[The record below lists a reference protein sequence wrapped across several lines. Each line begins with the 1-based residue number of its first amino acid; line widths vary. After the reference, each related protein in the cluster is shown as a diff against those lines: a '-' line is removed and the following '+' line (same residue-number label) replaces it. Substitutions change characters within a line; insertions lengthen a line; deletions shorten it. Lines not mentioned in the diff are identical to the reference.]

1 MNYYKI
7 IADGEFIGV
16 GNSTNMICYQ
26 VKHNIILGCSEK
38 KAEYII
44 CDEKLYRAD
53 WMLPVNPMSTKYS
66 YTKAEVIAIEEE
78 EYNALVSAIEKNEEI
93 VIEPETPVEEAPEYI
108 DPNEVITVDYVKNAK
123 IAEMSNT
130 CNKVITN
137 GFDVTLSDGNSYHF
151 SLTTQDQLNLIT
163 LSSMVASGET
173 QIPYH
178 ADGELCRF
186 YSAEDINIII
196 TTATQFKTYQVS
208 YFNALKAYIESMT
221 DIETIGAVVY
231 GIEIPAEHQSD
242 VLKVLLAAMATGGET
257 E

>member
-1 MNYYKI
+1 MNYYKLI
-7 IADGEFIGV
+7 SGTNIVGIATSLDFRRF
-16 GNSTNMICYQ
+16 Q
-26 VKHNIILGCSEK
+26 KKHRIIL
-38 KAEYII
+38 I
-44 CDEKLYRAD
+44 CDEQSAEYVQYKDILYHD
-53 WMLPVNPMSTKYS
+53 KWMLPIATDLYKYES
-66 YTKAEVIAIEEE
+66 AEVIQIDEQ
-78 EYNALVSAIEKNEEI
+78 EYNTLKTALETEDEI
-93 VIEPETPVEEAPEYI
+93 VIEPETPVEKEPEYV
-108 DPNEVITVDYVKNAK
+108 DPNEVITVDYVKSVK

-163 LSSMVASGET
+163 LSSMIASGET

-186 YSAEDINIII
+186 YSAEDINTII

>member
-1 MNYYKI
+1 
-7 IADGEFIGV
+7 
-16 GNSTNMICYQ
+16 
-26 VKHNIILGCSEK
+26 
-38 KAEYII
+38 
-44 CDEKLYRAD
+44 
-53 WMLPVNPMSTKYS
+53 MLPITTDLYKYES
-66 YTKAEVIAIEEE
+66 AEVIQIDEQ
-78 EYNALVSAIEKNEEI
+78 EYNTLKTALETEDEI
-93 VIEPETPVEEAPEYI
+93 VIEPETPVEEEPEYV
-108 DPNEVITVDYVKNAK
+108 DPNDVITVDYVKSVK

-137 GFDVTLSDGNSYHF
+137 GFDVILSDGNSYHF

-163 LSSMVASGET
+163 LSSMIASGET

-186 YSAEDINIII
+186 YSAEDINTII

-221 DIETIGAVVY
+221 DIETIGAVTY
-231 GIEIPAEHQSD
+231 GMEIPAEHQSD
-242 VLKVLLAAMATGGET
+242 VLKVLLAGMATGGET

>member
-1 MNYYKI
+1 
-7 IADGEFIGV
+7 
-16 GNSTNMICYQ
+16 
-26 VKHNIILGCSEK
+26 
-38 KAEYII
+38 
-44 CDEKLYRAD
+44 
-53 WMLPVNPMSTKYS
+53 MLPITTDLYKYES
-66 YTKAEVIAIEEE
+66 AEVIQIDEQ
-78 EYNALVSAIEKNEEI
+78 EYNTLKTALETEDEI
-93 VIEPETPVEEAPEYI
+93 VIEPETPVEEEPEYV
-108 DPNEVITVDYVKNAK
+108 DPNDVITVDYVKSVK

-196 TTATQFKTYQVS
+196 TTATHFKTYQVS

-231 GIEIPAEHQSD
+231 GMEIPAEHQSD

>member
-1 MNYYKI
+1 
-7 IADGEFIGV
+7 V
-16 GNSTNMICYQ
+16 
-26 VKHNIILGCSEK
+26 
-38 KAEYII
+38 
-44 CDEKLYRAD
+44 
-53 WMLPVNPMSTKYS
+53 
-66 YTKAEVIAIEEE
+66 
-78 EYNALVSAIEKNEEI
+78 
-93 VIEPETPVEEAPEYI
+93 
-108 DPNEVITVDYVKNAK
+108 K

-137 GFDVTLSDGNSYHF
+137 GFDVILSDGNSYHF

-163 LSSMVASGET
+163 LSSMVANGET

-186 YSAEDINIII
+186 YSAEDINTII

-208 YFNALKAYIESMT
+208 YFNALKAYVESMT

-231 GIEIPAEHQSD
+231 GVEIPAEHQSD

>member
-1 MNYYKI
+1 MNYYKLI
-7 IADGEFIGV
+7 SGTNIVGIGL
-16 GNSTNMICYQ
+16 SLDLRRFQ
-26 VKHNIILGCSEK
+26 KKHRIILFCNEES
-38 KAEYII
+38 AQYIQYKEI
-44 CDEKLYRAD
+44 LYHD
-53 WMLPVNPMSTKYS
+53 NWMLPITTDTVEYET
-66 YTKAEVIAIEEE
+66 AEVIRIDEQ
-78 EYNALVSAIEKNEEI
+78 EYNTLKAALETEDEI
-93 VIEPETPVEEAPEYI
+93 VIEPETPIEEAPEYI
-108 DPNEVITVDYVKNAK
+108 DPNEEITVDYVKSVK
-123 IAEMSNT
+123 IAEMSNI

-137 GFDVTLSDGNSYHF
+137 GFEVVLSDGNSYHF

-163 LSSMVASGET
+163 LSSMVANGEE

-231 GIEIPAEHQSD
+231 GMEIPAEHQSD

>member
-1 MNYYKI
+1 MNYYKLI
-7 IADGEFIGV
+7 SGTNIVGIGL
-16 GNSTNMICYQ
+16 SLDLRRFQ
-26 VKHNIILGCSEK
+26 KKHRIILLCNEES
-38 KAEYII
+38 AQYIQYKDI
-44 CDEKLYRAD
+44 LYHD
-53 WMLPVNPMSTKYS
+53 NWMLPITTDTIAYE
-66 YTKAEVIAIEEE
+66 TAEVIRIDEQ
-78 EYNALVSAIEKNEEI
+78 EYNTLKATLETEDEI
-93 VIEPETPVEEAPEYI
+93 VVEPETPVEEEPEYV
-108 DPNEVITVDYVKNAK
+108 DPNEVITVDYVKSVK

-163 LSSMVASGET
+163 LSSMVANGET

-186 YSAEDINIII
+186 YSAEDINTII

-221 DIETIGAVVY
+221 DIETIGAGVY
-231 GIEIPAEHQSD
+231 GMEIPAEHQSD

>member
-1 MNYYKI
+1 MIKI
-7 IADGEFIGV
+7 IADGKFIGV

-78 EYNALVSAIEKNEEI
+78 EYNTLVSAIEKNEEI
-93 VIEPETPVEEAPEYI
+93 VIEPETPVEEEPEYV
-108 DPNEVITVDYVKNAK
+108 DPNDIVTVDYVKSVK

-137 GFDVTLSDGNSYHF
+137 GFDVVLRDGNSYHF

-163 LSSMVASGET
+163 LSSMVANGET

-196 TTATQFKTYQVS
+196 TTATQFKTYQIS
-208 YFNALKAYIESMT
+208 YFNALKAYIESLDDMN
-221 DIETIGAVVY
+221 EIGAITY
-231 GIEIPAEHQSD
+231 GVDIPAEYQSD
-242 VLKVLLAAMATGGET
+242 VLKALIAGMVIGGDSE
-257 E
+257 

>member
-78 EYNALVSAIEKNEEI
+78 EYNTLVSAIEKNEEI
-93 VIEPETPVEEAPEYI
+93 VIEPEFPIEEAPEYF
-108 DPNEVITVDYVKNAK
+108 DPNTEITVDYIKKAK
-123 IAEMSNT
+123 VAEMSNT

-137 GFDVTLSDGNSYHF
+137 GFDVILSDGNSYHF

-178 ADGELCRF
+178 ADGELCKF
-186 YSAEDINIII
+186 YSAEDINTII
-196 TTATQFKTYQVS
+196 TTATHFKTYQIS
-208 YFNALKAYIESMT
+208 YFNALKMYINNITE
-221 DIETIGAVVY
+221 IEDVAEIRY
-231 GIEIPAEHQSD
+231 GVSIPEEYQSE
-242 VLKVLLAAMATGGET
+242 VLKAIFATNGGE
-257 E
+257 

>member
-7 IADGEFIGV
+7 IADGKFIGV

-38 KAEYII
+38 NAEYII

-66 YTKAEVIAIEEE
+66 YTKAEVITIDEE
-78 EYNALVSAIEKNEEI
+78 EYNTLVSAIEKNEEI
-93 VIEPETPVEEAPEYI
+93 IVEPETPIETTPEYV
-108 DPNEVITVDYVKNAK
+108 DPNDVITVDYVKRVK
-123 IAEMSNT
+123 VAEMSST
-130 CNKVITN
+130 CNRVITN
-137 GFDVTLSDGNSYHF
+137 GFDVVLSDGKAYHF

-186 YSAEDINIII
+186 YSAEDINTII

-208 YFNALKAYIESMT
+208 YFNALKAYVESMT
-221 DIETIGAVVY
+221 DIETIGAVTY
-231 GIEIPAEHQSD
+231 GMKIPAEHQSD
-242 VLKVLLAAMATGGET
+242 VLKVLLAGMVIGGDSE
-257 E
+257 